1 MEYKKEEKQ
10 AIEEFR
16 KLRGNNPQIS
26 VTIELASCG
35 FWLRGFKKEQQ
46 DFKPVRYS
54 DCEVSCIYGK
64 EDVLQKIKEFKLKIK
79 GSREWLN
86 DNKRTTGKRN
96 G

>member
-16 KLRGNNPQIS
+16 KLRGNNPQVS
-26 VTIELASCG
+26 VTIELANYG
-35 FWLRGFKKEQQ
+35 FWLRGFKKKQQ

-54 DCEVSCIYGK
+54 DYEVSCLYGK

-79 GSREWLN
+79 ELGEWLERMKN
-86 DNKRTTGKRN
+86 
-96 G
+96 

>member
-16 KLRGNNPQIS
+16 KLRGNNPQVS

-54 DCEVSCIYGK
+54 DCEVSCLYGK
-64 EDVLQKIKEFKLKIK
+64 EDVLQKIKEFKLRIK
-79 GSREWLN
+79 KLGEWL
-86 DNKRTTGKRN
+86 KRMRN
-96 G
+96 

>member
-16 KLRGNNPQIS
+16 KLRGNNPQVS
-26 VTIELASCG
+26 VTIELTSCG

-54 DCEVSCIYGK
+54 DHEVSCLYGK

-79 GSREWLN
+79 GLGEWL
-86 DNKRTTGKRN
+86 KRMRN
-96 G
+96 